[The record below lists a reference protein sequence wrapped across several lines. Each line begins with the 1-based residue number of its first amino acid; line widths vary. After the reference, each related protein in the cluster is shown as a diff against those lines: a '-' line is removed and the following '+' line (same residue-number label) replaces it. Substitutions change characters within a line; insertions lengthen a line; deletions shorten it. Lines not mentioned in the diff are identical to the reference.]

1 MKFVLSIEESHLGT
15 FSNKTKTYLDVAWNY
30 YRGNPEDMGSSTMIK
45 YERKYMK
52 WRFIISHSSIFWI
65 LFPGWMIVVISSIY
79 IYRSNDK
86 KLLSLLIR
94 KVAYQILRKI
104 LLSLNQICW
113 IHLRKLSLYINT
125 SLLLL
130 WVAKEHIFP
139 DIKIVYKPHKYAK
152 VQNSIMCVFCLP
164 RKLE

>member
-1 MKFVLSIEESHLGT
+1 MKIHY
-15 FSNKTKTYLDVAWNY
+15 FSFLYLLNFISWMNDCCHF
-30 YRGNPEDMGSSTMIK
+30 K
-45 YERKYMK
+45 Y
-52 WRFIISHSSIFWI
+52 
-65 LFPGWMIVVISSIY
+65 LY

-86 KLLSLLIR
+86 KLQSLLIR

-104 LLSLNQICW
+104 LLSLNQIYW

>member
-1 MKFVLSIEESHLGT
+1 MKIHY
-15 FSNKTKTYLDVAWNY
+15 FSFLYLLNFISWMNDCCHF
-30 YRGNPEDMGSSTMIK
+30 K
-45 YERKYMK
+45 Y
-52 WRFIISHSSIFWI
+52 
-65 LFPGWMIVVISSIY
+65 LY

-86 KLLSLLIR
+86 KLQSLLIR

-104 LLSLNQICW
+104 LLSLNQIYW

-152 VQNSIMCVFCLP
+152 VQNSIMCVFVYQ
-164 RKLE
+164 EN